1 MGLFFKLLVLDNHPA
16 VRAHLFTP
24 YVNLPKVSWCQV
36 WGLEI
41 ESSLKI
47 FQKTTFLAPYGTL
60 RLFSRGSSARAP
72 PGRAG
77 KAEMQTK
84 QQIRNEL

>member
-60 RLFSRGSSARAP
+60 RLFSRRSVTRESGLVVP
-72 PGRAG
+72 
-77 KAEMQTK
+77 
-84 QQIRNEL
+84 